1 MILLALS
8 VCSAFSHSVNGD
20 SPLFTT
26 SKLPDIT
33 NLHTRFMPTLSGNSF
48 GGSSV
53 DDLAQLLSMW
63 QSAASNH
70 SAPIVA
76 SMESSMKRWSSV
88 RLRLRTKFRSLSRR
102 YLGWT
107 NGGDAYSLSRSQ
119 FAEDAESEWTWKRAY
134 FWFITV
140 FSNSF
145 AVGFGLK
152 AAVQGVHPKFHFSTK
167 MSRSMV
173 FHIVVGSVEFVWV
186 VIMYLSVPQWWHS
199 AVLVVLDSIQNV
211 TIWIQFGSSQGV
223 KMVTNSCY
231 LFCLVVKAICCG
243 LLILDPFS
251 RDLVWAIYEILSAFT
266 LTRISGMSFKKLAL
280 FQGQMYTLAVFT
292 ATMISSAQA
301 FGSGGPCALYL
312 FMIVYSA
319 AHSQPASK
327 RRAKGKKARSSR
339 SDRGRSTAAA
349 TTHSVSWTEEAMR
362 NPFRDEESMRLV
374 RSLLKE
380 GADKTASKEER
391 ARTVFQVMTGGD
403 RKTQW
408 MSREQLAAVL
418 CPSGVAMTEV
428 ANSFAELSTVN
439 PLDGERAI
447 HFDSFFSALPTVW
460 NWYFEYLYESVFHP
474 ERQIR

>member
-1 MILLALS
+1 MGGKSADNLL
-8 VCSAFSHSVNGD
+8 
-20 SPLFTT
+20 
-26 SKLPDIT
+26 
-33 NLHTRFMPTLSGNSF
+33 
-48 GGSSV
+48 
-53 DDLAQLLSMW
+53 QLLPSW
-63 QSAASNH
+63 QPVALNH
-70 SAPIVA
+70 SASMIS
-76 SMESSMKRWSSV
+76 SMESTMKRWSST
-88 RLRLRTKFRSLSRR
+88 RLRLRSQFRSVSGR
-102 YLGWT
+102 YLGWR
-107 NGGDAYSLSRSQ
+107 NHGDAYSLERSQ

-145 AVGFGLK
+145 AVGFGVK
-152 AAVQGVHPKFHFSTK
+152 AAIQGVHPKFHFSTK

-186 VIMYLSVPQWWHS
+186 VIMYLSVPRWWHS

-231 LFCLVVKAICCG
+231 LFCLAVKAICCG
-243 LLILDPFS
+243 LLIVDPFS

-339 SDRGRSTAAA
+339 GQQSNAAVTATA
-349 TTHSVSWTEEAMR
+349 TATNDEHSVSWTKEAMR
-362 NPFRDEESMRLV
+362 NPFRGEQFMRLI
-374 RSLLKE
+374 RSLVEE
-380 GADKTASKEER
+380 GDQQRASKQKR
-391 ARTVFQVMTGGD
+391 ARIVFQVMTGGD
-403 RKTQW
+403 AKSQW
-408 MSREQLAAVL
+408 MSHEQLAAVL
-418 CPSGVAMTEV
+418 GPSGVAMAEID
-428 ANSFAELSTVN
+428 NSFAELSTVN
-439 PLDGERAI
+439 PLDGQRAI
-447 HFDSFFSALPTVW
+447 HFGTFFSALPTVW
-460 NWYFEYLYESVFHP
+460 SWYFDYFYESIFHP